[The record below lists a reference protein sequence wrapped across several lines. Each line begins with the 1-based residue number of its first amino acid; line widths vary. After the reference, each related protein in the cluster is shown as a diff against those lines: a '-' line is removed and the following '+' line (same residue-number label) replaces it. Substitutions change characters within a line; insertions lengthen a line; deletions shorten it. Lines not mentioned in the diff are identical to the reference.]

1 MRCLILLLF
10 IPAVLLS
17 QDISLLEPLYVVD
30 TPTAGIL
37 MRGSF
42 RTGIDV
48 YPQGGILAGISAGI
62 TQRFMFGLSYG
73 GTNIIGTGKINW
85 NKQVG
90 AQVRYRLFEEDYVMP
105 AILIG
110 FDSQGRGAYIDSTK
124 RYVNK
129 SMGVYAAVSKSF
141 IFLGTLNLHGGINY
155 SFENEDG
162 DKDPNLFVGVQKS
175 LNPEL
180 FLSAEYDFAI
190 NDGGSGALGEG
201 RGYLN
206 AALKWQFSGKLE
218 LSFVLKDLLKNRR
231 YIDGITRE
239 IRINYS
245 EIF

>member
-1 MRCLILLLF
+1 MRWILLFLF
-10 IPAVLLS
+10 LPALALS
-17 QDISLLEPLYVVD
+17 QEMSLLEPLRLVD
-30 TPTAGIL
+30 TPTAGTL
-37 MRGSF
+37 MRGSY
-42 RTGIDV
+42 RTGIDI
-48 YPQGGILAGISAGI
+48 YPEGGILAGIGAGI
-62 TQRFMFGLSYG
+62 TNRFMFGLSYG

-90 AQVRYRLFEEDYVMP
+90 AQVRYRLYEEDYYMP

-110 FDSQGRGAYIDSTK
+110 YDSQGRGAYIDSTK

-129 SMGVYAAVSKSF
+129 SMGIYAVASKSF
-141 IFLGTLNLHGGINY
+141 IFLGTLGFHGGINY

-162 DKDPNLFVGVQKS
+162 DNDPNLFLGVEKS

-180 FLSAEYDFAI
+180 FLSAEYDFAF

-206 AALKWQFSGKLE
+206 AAVKWQFSGKLE
-218 LSFVLKDLLKNRR
+218 LTFILKDILKNRK
-231 YIDGITRE
+231 YVDGMTRE

>member
-1 MRCLILLLF
+1 MRWLF
-10 IPAVLLS
+10 FVLTIPVFVLA
-17 QDISLLEPLYVVD
+17 QEKGLLEPLQVVD
-30 TPTAGIL
+30 LPTAGTL

-42 RTGIDV
+42 RTELDV
-48 YPQGGILAGISAGI
+48 YPEGGILAGISAGI
-62 TQRFMFGLSYG
+62 SDRFMFGLSYG

-90 AQVRYRLFEEDYVMP
+90 AQVRYRLFEEDYYLP

-110 FDSQGRGAYIDSTK
+110 YTSQGRGAYIDSTK

-129 SMGVYAAVSKSF
+129 SMGVYAVASKSF

-155 SFENEDG
+155 SFENDDG
-162 DKDPNLFVGVQKS
+162 DKDPNLFIGVQKS

-180 FLSAEYDFAI
+180 FVSAEYDFAI

-201 RGYLN
+201 KGYLN

-218 LSFVLKDLLKNRR
+218 LTFILKDILKNRK
-231 YIDGITRE
+231 YSDGMTRE
-239 IRINYS
+239 IRIAYS